1 MVSAI
6 RYLAGEKSVD
16 RELLNILE
24 EYALRDPDPEEEI
37 WIRKVDGGKE
47 FYGGDPLHHG
57 INSVRGSAVE
67 ALVLI
72 GQTEELSKDVIR
84 ILHRLS
90 EKDPVSVRCCAINHL
105 AVLIRYDRKGIE
117 KIFHNLTKDLHPQV
131 VKYGLNCLSYLMDH
145 NFSLYKKHLTVTMN
159 LIEKFGYDSV
169 QQNVGQIL
177 TLAYAIGLRGS
188 KELLEKICRISNDA
202 KAGSVD
208 FAIRHLVHQKRTVRS
223 KAQQIYKRFIN
234 NKTEV
239 VQSEYSKGFTQLEVR
254 DFDSLFPLVLLYSK
268 KKHIKE
274 HSFDYLVEYLQK
286 LVHSYPEKIVLIL
299 RNYFEKTIMNSNN
312 LGYSDEPIQ
321 ILIGAYDRLNKRN
334 ANVKELDNVMNLF
347 DRMLTI
353 PAMRYQAIGVLTKMD
368 YL

>member
-254 DFDSLFPLVLLYSK
+254 DFDSLFPLVLLYFK